1 MTIVIQVPEYND
13 SFSRVVL
20 GRKEYLIRFSYND
33 SGNYWTFGIYDGNR
47 NPYVA
52 GIKIVPNAPLNFFYL
67 CHRLPDGVFAAVSS
81 KDRIERYDFRDKKA
95 QFVFMP
101 IEDLLKLG
109 EEETDG

>member
-47 NPYVA
+47 NPYVTGIPLTSSTCA
-52 GIKIVPNAPLNFFYL
+52 TDCRMEFLRRCLPKKGLNGMISGIKRRNLFL
-67 CHRLPDGVFAAVSS
+67 R
-81 KDRIERYDFRDKKA
+81 R
-95 QFVFMP
+95 
-101 IEDLLKLG
+101 
-109 EEETDG
+109 